1 MKSSGLRLFL
11 NIDFPKP
18 FIKYEKKT
26 LPIEILKPWALNVRM
41 LGKYT
46 LMLNLNTCASYL
58 KPFKIK

>member
-46 LMLNLNTCASYL
+46 
-58 KPFKIK
+58 